1 MGDNQEMSSL
11 DQLLSLSPW
20 MDDLP
25 PAQVEKV
32 RSAVQH
38 REYDAGDVVCH
49 KGDPTNVWVGVC
61 DGIVKLSVDS
71 ANGKHVSL
79 ATGISK
85 GSWFGEGSLLKREPR
100 KYDVVALRR
109 SVVAFMPEQTF
120 FWLLEESIP
129 FNRFLLNQFN
139 ERLAQFIGCVE
150 YDRLLAP
157 EARVARALASM
168 FNHQLYPGT
177 NYNLEIS
184 QEELGNLSGIS
195 RQRVNKSLQVLQEA
209 KIVEVKYGSITVLDM
224 VALKTFDMDE

>member
-1 MGDNQEMSSL
+1 MSSL

-20 MDDLP
+20 MDELSP
-25 PAQVEKV
+25 EQVQKV
-32 RSAVQH
+32 RGAVRH
-38 REYDAGDVVCH
+38 RDFEAGGLVCR
-49 KGDPTNVWVGVC
+49 KGEPTNVWVGVC

-71 ANGKHVSL
+71 ANGKQVSL

-100 KYDVVALRR
+100 KYDVVALRK
-109 SVVAFMPEQTF
+109 SVVAFMPEETF
-120 FWLLEESIP
+120 FWLLKESIA

-139 ERLAQFIGCVE
+139 ERLAQFIGFME

-177 NYNLEIS
+177 NFTLEIS

-195 RQRVNKSLQVLQEA
+195 RQRVNKALQVLQEEQ
-209 KIVEVKYGSITVLDM
+209 IVDVKYGAITVLDM
-224 VALKTFDMDE
+224 VRLQTFDPDE